1 MEAYAGR
8 SSPADAG
15 RRVAVIGAGHYRAT
29 LSPNSMKILPDENRD
44 NGAVGDPNRDTAEHR
59 VGIDDQACIRAV
71 FKIDT

>member
-29 LSPNSMKILPDENRD
+29 LSPNTDENRD
-44 NGAVGDPNRDTAEHR
+44 NGAVGDPNRDTAEDR
-59 VGIDDQACIRAV
+59 VGIDDQARIRAV